1 MANHYRRHF
10 VHGNKF
16 IKSLSFADSFNGDF
30 GLKAWI
36 IFISLICQSFIS
48 VTYLCMN
55 NKMQPFLTA
64 F

>member
-10 VHGNKF
+10 VLENKF
-16 IKSLSFADSFNGDF
+16 IKSLAFTNSFYGDF
-30 GLKAWI
+30 DLKAWI